1 MKKKIMIVSVAVF
14 MCLVLTAC
22 RSGADELGTTA
33 AETKEA
39 EPDTTTTV
47 AETEAEHTTD
57 NKEDVSKEPYQ
68 TEEWNLDGVSYR
80 LPLFS
85 YQEGYGNAVLLGEH
99 ADIILMVAQLY
110 QISADD
116 LGIDLADIKTK
127 EDILTVV
134 KEPICVTMVESIH
147 ESLAEPEDFTF
158 DIEKSEEVTLGECTF
173 IRQKGLVSFKGYE
186 ALSVKA
192 WQRKYVYYA
201 TQMKGYHDMPVWI
214 LCMDCSEEQTASL
227 EEMEMYAQNVCKSM
241 REENR

>member
-1 MKKKIMIVSVAVF
+1 MKKVKLIAMLIGF
-14 MCLVLTAC
+14 CLIGTAC
-22 RSGADELGTTA
+22 SSEADNNAATGPITEEEASGEEKSA
-33 AETKEA
+33 
-39 EPDTTTTV
+39 
-47 AETEAEHTTD
+47 EAEHTTD
-57 NKEDVSKEPYQ
+57 NKEDVSKESYQ

-85 YQEGYGNAVLLGEH
+85 YQEGYGNAVLLGEQT
-99 ADIILMVAQLY
+99 DIILMVAQLY

-116 LGIDLADIKTK
+116 LGIDLTDIKTK

-134 KEPICVTMVESIH
+134 KEPICVTMVESIK

-158 DIEKSEEVTLGECTF
+158 DIEESEEVTLGECTF

-214 LCMDCSEEQTASL
+214 LCMDCSEEQTESL

-241 REENR
+241 RENK